1 MIKIK
6 LLKPSKLFFSKFG
19 LYFNN
24 RLQLVL
30 VMSQAHLWLMAAI
43 LGSAD
48 RDRGHPGK
56 ARIHMNQK
64 AEDELKKINR
74 GRTEK
79 TLEEL
84 IVCA

>member
-1 MIKIK
+1 
-6 LLKPSKLFFSKFG
+6 
-19 LYFNN
+19 
-24 RLQLVL
+24 
-30 VMSQAHLWLMAAI
+30 MSQAHLWLMAAI